1 MTKLNELIIK
11 FLETKKKAYLY
22 VFFSFALFT
31 AVSMVNHDQFIVL
44 ALCSLLNGYI
54 MYHIHTLLDAALKKS
69 SEYRTIL
76 DSYNNMVLII
86 DNNKVINAN
95 SKCLKFF
102 DIPYDLR
109 EQDLHSQMMDSAVSH
124 ILNSKVDH
132 NIEIIDQT
140 GNKKIFSVH
149 PKKLSDVDDNKY
161 IVELSDITEHIN
173 EKNKLENQAF
183 TDPLT
188 KLYNRRFFDEYLTKK
203 FKSVRKTDV
212 MSFIL
217 FDIDNFKSINDAYGH
232 QVGDDVL
239 VFLSTL
245 IKNHIRETDILCRW
259 GGEEFLLIT
268 NTDKVTATKIVENLR
283 MMIDTKSY
291 AHDTI
296 PHFTCS
302 FGIAETNQNTP
313 YNETIEEADKML
325 YKSKRGGKN
334 MLSSS

>member
-11 FLETKKKAYLY
+11 LLSTKKSAYLY
-22 VFFSFALFT
+22 APLSFALFV
-31 AVSMVNHDQFIVL
+31 AVSAIDQFIVL
-44 ALCSLLNGYI
+44 AICSVFSGFI
-54 MYHIHTLLDAALKKS
+54 MYKIHTLLAAALKKS

-102 DIPYDLR
+102 DIPYDLC
-109 EQDLHSQMMDSAVSH
+109 EQDLHSQLMDSAISH
-124 ILNSKVDH
+124 ILNSKTDY
-132 NIEIIDQT
+132 NIEIIDQN
-140 GNKKIFSVH
+140 GSKKIFVVH

-161 IVELSDITEHIN
+161 IIELSDITAHIN

-203 FKSVRKTDV
+203 FKSARKTDV

-232 QVGDDVL
+232 RVGDEVL
-239 VFLSTL
+239 VFLSKM
-245 IKNHIRETDILCRW
+245 IKNSIRESDILCRW

-268 NTDKVTATKIVENLR
+268 NTDKDTSIKIVENLR
-283 MMIDTKSY
+283 KMIDTKSFD
-291 AHDTI
+291 HNSV

-302 FGIAETNQNTP
+302 FGIAETHANTP
-313 YNETIEEADKML
+313 YHTTIEEADKML

-334 MLSSS
+334 MLSVG